1 MSSSAWTVR
10 PMEQQHLE
18 GCANIIDGSSF
29 FSEWGLKGDRIAQ
42 GLLAE
47 MDRGVAD
54 LRVLV
59 DVQDHVQGFAWLM
72 PQGAFGRSAYL
83 RLIAISEELRQKGG
97 GRKLM
102 DSLEREYLD
111 ALMPMIESGHVDV
124 RGQTISAKADVIYPV
139 SASPEVT
146 VAALGPQSLKVA
158 GRLAAGT
165 NLAWVGPKTIRSHI
179 VPTISD
185 AAAAVGRPAP
195 RIIATLP
202 IGLSI
207 SADICASVGS
217 QPARS
222 TSPRSASMSSA

>member
-1 MSSSAWTVR
+1 
-10 PMEQQHLE
+10 MEQQHLE

-59 DVQDHVQGFAWLM
+59 DEQDHVQGFAWLM

-102 DSLEREYLD
+102 DSLEREYLEPHGI
-111 ALMPMIESGHVDV
+111 ALL
-124 RGQTISAKADVIYPV
+124 
-139 SASPEVT
+139 VT
-146 VAALGPQSLKVA
+146 SENMGARHFYERLGYEQVGLLPDYIKEGIDECLYLKKS
-158 GRLAAGT
+158 R
-165 NLAWVGPKTIRSHI
+165 
-179 VPTISD
+179 
-185 AAAAVGRPAP
+185 
-195 RIIATLP
+195 
-202 IGLSI
+202 
-207 SADICASVGS
+207 
-217 QPARS
+217 
-222 TSPRSASMSSA
+222 